1 MYAAAGSSVTKMH
14 PRLDLGLGHSNLK
27 PVDRV
32 GPPMKKKGK
41 SKRQKGQLELQQR
54 FAVFVLYAPQA
65 ASFGP
70 AQPCACETVQL
81 VCGGALCRATQ
92 AVSTLW
98 Q

>member
-14 PRLDLGLGHSNLK
+14 PRLDLGLGHSSLK

-41 SKRQKGQLELQQR
+41 SKRRKGQLELQQR
-54 FAVFVLYAPQA
+54 FAVFV
-65 ASFGP
+65 GP